1 MTDGLDFKL
10 TGLEDLQAKLK
21 EVAEDVRFK
30 GGRFALRKAAQVVR
44 DKARENASRVDDPK
58 TQEEISRNI
67 VERFSSRMFRRT
79 GNLGFRIGVLGGA
92 RAEEQK
98 AKAKT
103 ERRRARLG
111 QSSLDELGEI
121 AGAGKGNPGGDT
133 FYWRFLE
140 YGTSKMP
147 AQPFMRPAIEQTAQ
161 QATDE
166 FVKQYDKALAR
177 AIKRAKKTGR

>member
-1 MTDGLDFKL
+1 MTDGLEFKL

-44 DKARENASRVDDPK
+44 DQARQNASRVDNPK
-58 TQEEISRNI
+58 TPEDIEKNI
-67 VERFSSRMFRRT
+67 VERFSTKLFRRT
-79 GNLGFRIGVLGGA
+79 GDIGFRVGVLGGA
-92 RAEEQK
+92 LAPAE
-98 AKAKT
+98 AV
-103 ERRRARLG
+103 
-111 QSSLDELGEI
+111 GEVK
-121 AGAGKGNPGGDT
+121 GAGKGNPGGDT

-140 YGTSKMP
+140 FGTQKMP
-147 AQPFMRPAIEQTAQ
+147 AQPFMRPAIEQTSQ
-161 QATDE
+161 QATNE